1 MCYIKSTS
9 SPSTFEKAWLTL
21 FKALWE
27 DHINIT
33 LPSPLASTLS
43 QTQLFSDEEVA
54 EILKAA
60 SEKEWKDKLLA
71 NTQKALDLGAF
82 GAPWFWVRNGEGKEE
97 PFFGSDRYAVYGD
110 ECRKE
115 GSANFGEGFILCGSI
130 WVYRSRILR
139 LFLKGGRRLSYDCLR
154 EGSIKSW
161 MKSFV
166 NLTTMHSRRLDG
178 YFLSNTDYL

>member
-1 MCYIKSTS
+1 M
-9 SPSTFEKAWLTL
+9 
-21 FKALWE
+21 
-27 DHINIT
+27 
-33 LPSPLASTLS
+33 
-43 QTQLFSDEEVA
+43 A

-97 PFFGSDRYAVYGD
+97 PFFGSDRYVVYGD

-115 GSANFGEGFILCGSI
+115 GSANFSEGFISCGSI

-139 LFLKGGRRLSYDCLR
+139 LFLKGGRRLSCNFFYWGR
-154 EGSIKSW
+154 IKSL
-161 MKSFV
+161 MKLFV
-166 NLTTMHSRRLDG
+166 FENNALKIRWLLAVFFPRSKFCSSIAITDQIFATSILKIERSRSMFHLTMGL
-178 YFLSNTDYL
+178 